1 MHYELQIILYFCIVI
16 TDKQMDISIIIPVY
30 NKEAYVRQC
39 LTQALSQDYND
50 YEVIAVDDGSRDAS
64 GDICDEMAGQYPR
77 LRVIHKENGG
87 VTAARRTGVEEA
99 QGQYIMFCDSD
110 DMLLPHALRHTAEAM
125 KANNADEVIA
135 PYQNQ
140 YGTVKDSGCRGL
152 IAPTDVI
159 KDYLAL
165 RNNFPPIWGMLLRRD
180 IILDGCLDIA
190 REIYLGEDILFHIRY
205 LTKVSRVCCISQS
218 CYVYSEGITSYPR
231 INLDYE
237 SRYDQLMQSA
247 LQPVWADM
255 EPFFRLRQ
263 LKVYEKFIDNRQFD
277 VYDKYYHTLKDRLS
291 THISFT
297 DRLVFALPPRLA
309 YYLVHGYKW
318 WLQRKSKATG

>member
-1 MHYELQIILYFCIVI
+1 M
-16 TDKQMDISIIIPVY
+16 KISIVIPVY

-39 LTQALSQDYND
+39 LTQALSQDYDD
-50 YEVIAVDDGSRDAS
+50 YEVIAVNDGSKDSS
-64 GDICDEMAGQYPR
+64 GDICDEMARQYPR

-87 VTAARRTGVEEA
+87 VTAARRRGVEDA
-99 QGQYIMFCDSD
+99 HGQYIMFCDSD
-110 DMLLPHALRHTAEAM
+110 DALLPHALRHTVEAM
-125 KANNADEVIA
+125 EANNADEVIA

-140 YGTVKDSGCRGL
+140 YGDVKDAGCRGL

-159 KDYLAL
+159 KDFLAL
-165 RNNFPPIWGMLLRRD
+165 RNNFPPIWGILFRRD
-180 IILDGCLDIA
+180 IILDGCLDMP

-205 LTKVSRVCCISQS
+205 LTKVSRVFYTSQS

-237 SRYDQLMQSA
+237 SRYDRLMQSA
-247 LQPVWADM
+247 LQPVWTDM

-263 LKVYEKFIDNRQFD
+263 LKVYEKFIDDRQFE
-277 VYDKYYHTLKDRLS
+277 VYNQYYHTLKGKLS
-291 THISFT
+291 QHISYT
-297 DRLVFALPPRLA
+297 DRLAFALPPRVA

-318 WLQRKSKATG
+318 WLQTKLK

>member
-1 MHYELQIILYFCIVI
+1 MHSDIGYSK
-16 TDKQMDISIIIPVY
+16 DKFMKISVIIPVY

-39 LTQALSQDYND
+39 LTQALSQDYD
-50 YEVIAVDDGSRDAS
+50 DFEVIVVDDGSSDSS
-64 GDICDEMAGQYPR
+64 GAICDEMANYDPR

-87 VTAARRTGVEEA
+87 VTAARRKGVEEA
-99 QGQYIMFCDSD
+99 RGRYIMFCDSD
-110 DMLLPHALRHTAEAM
+110 DTLMPHALRYTIEALE
-125 KANNADEVIA
+125 ANDADEVIA

-140 YGTVKDSGCRGL
+140 YGVVNDSGCRGL
-152 IAPTDVI
+152 IPPTDII

-180 IILDGCLDIA
+180 IILDGCLDMP

-205 LTKVSRVCCISQS
+205 LTKVSRVFCISQS
-218 CYVYSEGITSYPR
+218 CYVYSEGITNYPR

-237 SRYDQLMQSA
+237 SRYDSMMQSV
-247 LQPVWADM
+247 LQPVWPEL
-255 EPFFRLRQ
+255 EPFFRFRQ
-263 LKVYEKFIDNRQFD
+263 LKVYEKFIDTKQFD
-277 VYDKYYHTLKDRLS
+277 VYEKYYHILKGKLS
-291 THISFT
+291 HHIPFT

-318 WLQRKSKATG
+318 WLKTKSRT